1 MTQAKDSASRV
12 AERQLGASI
21 AVFKDGA
28 VLLIKRGRAPKESAW
43 SLPGGKIEPGETAP
57 MAALRELMEETG
69 IEAELAGTLGHV
81 TIDAEGSAGA
91 ALRYR
96 LTVFY
101 GRYVAG
107 VARPGSD
114 AEAAEWVALPGLAGR
129 AMTEGTAAL
138 IVQAAERLQ
147 GAPGG

>member
-1 MTQAKDSASRV
+1 M
-12 AERQLGASI
+12 
-21 AVFKDGA
+21 FKDGA
-28 VLLIKRGRAPKESAW
+28 VLLVKRGRAPKEGLW

-69 IEAELAGTLGHV
+69 IEAELAGSLGNV
-81 TIDAEGSAGA
+81 EIAAAGRGGA
-91 ALRYR
+91 PLRYR

-114 AEAAEWVALPGLAGR
+114 AAAAEWVALPGLSER

-138 IVQAAERLQ
+138 IAQAAERLQ
-147 GAPGG
+147 GAPSG

>member
-1 MTQAKDSASRV
+1 MTQSQSSASRIH
-12 AERQLGASI
+12 ERLPGASI

-28 VLLIKRGRAPKESAW
+28 VLLVKRGRAPKEGAW

-57 MAALRELMEETG
+57 LAALRELKEETG
-69 IEAELAGTLGHV
+69 IEATLAGTLGTV
-81 TIDAEGSAGA
+81 EIDAEGSGDGP
-91 ALRYR
+91 LRYR

-101 GRYVAG
+101 GRYVSG

-114 AEAAEWVALPGLAGR
+114 AEAAEWVALAGLSER

-138 IVQAAERLQ
+138 IAQAAERL
-147 GAPGG
+147 

>member
-1 MTQAKDSASRV
+1 MIQTKFSASHLRG
-12 AERQLGASI
+12 RRRGASV

-28 VLLIKRGRAPKESAW
+28 VLLVKRGRAPKEGEW

-57 MAALRELMEETG
+57 MAALRELKEETG
-69 IEAELAGTLGHV
+69 IEAELAGTLGSLE
-81 TIDAEGSAGA
+81 IEPEASGSA

-107 VARPGSD
+107 VVRPGSD
-114 AEAAEWVALPGLAGR
+114 AAAAEWVALPGLAGR

-138 IVQAAERLQ
+138 IAQAAERLQ
-147 GAPGG
+147 GPPSG